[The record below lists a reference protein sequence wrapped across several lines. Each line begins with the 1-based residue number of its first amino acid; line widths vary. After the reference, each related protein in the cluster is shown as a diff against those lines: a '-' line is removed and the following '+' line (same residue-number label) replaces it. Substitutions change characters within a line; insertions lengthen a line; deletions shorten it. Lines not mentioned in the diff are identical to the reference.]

1 MRNFEIE
8 NITIINNRHHNFF
21 KNFDENE
28 FIKLQNDIT
37 DDEFNY
43 LMDIIDDKEKLFSTY
58 FNYIL
63 NNINKPFF
71 SFNIDEFL
79 NNYYSEIIKNDN
91 ILLFNKISSIKF
103 ISYKKNKKRFIEYKL
118 LIILLNKLSND
129 ITFSLFDNYIYDR
142 NKLSNIKLI
151 EAIKL
156 YPYVVKN
163 NIEMDELETI
173 LN

>member
-1 MRNFEIE
+1 MKDFQIE

-21 KNFDENE
+21 KSFDENE
-28 FIKLQNDIT
+28 FVKLQYDIT

-79 NNYYSEIIKNDN
+79 NNYYTELIKKDN
-91 ILLFNKISSIKF
+91 ISLFNKIIDIKF
-103 ISYKKNKKRFIEYKL
+103 ISYKKNKKRLIEYKL
-118 LIILLNKLSND
+118 LVILLNKLSD
-129 ITFSLFDNYIYDR
+129 DVTFSLFDNYIYDR

-156 YPYVVKN
+156 FPYVVKN